1 MVQHFKTY
9 QLVHRLSNYCQVGL
23 IENHVHYRVW
33 SCLSNDSGTCEKCQV
48 LHFPDQG
55 SQFIRSTEI
64 IGRCITDCG
73 GCTSKFTGLLY
84 RTNQRWYWDYVAEDF
99 DGSLIGRAGDVVVFL
114 TIISPKPIPIA
125 ELNRI

>member
-1 MVQHFKTY
+1 
-9 QLVHRLSNYCQVGL
+9 
-23 IENHVHYRVW
+23 
-33 SCLSNDSGTCEKCQV
+33 
-48 LHFPDQG
+48 
-55 SQFIRSTEI
+55 
-64 IGRCITDCG
+64 
-73 GCTSKFTGLLY
+73 LY